1 MTIGG
6 SMETLKPY
14 TLNKITLKNR
24 IVMPPMCMYMAK
36 DGFADLFHVAHYAT
50 RAMGNVGFII
60 VEATG
65 VTPAGRIT
73 DDDLGLWSDD
83 HIAGLKTVVD
93 EVHRYGAKIAIQLQ
107 HSGRKSQTTAQP
119 HLGPSAEAFSEAYQI
134 PNAMTKQDIQETV
147 EAFKQAAI
155 RADKAGFDAIE
166 LHGAH
171 GYLINEFMSPLAN
184 HRTDEYGGS
193 VENRGR
199 FVREVVEAV
208 ASVWPKDKWLM
219 IRVSG
224 DEFHPDGNH
233 PDDVAKIL
241 EPVKDKLDLI
251 HVSSGGVAVVPPI
264 ELKPLYQVEF
274 AKQIKAILNKPVIA
288 VGLITTL
295 DQVETVLKDVE
306 LVALGRELLRHPN
319 WVNSVYGSQNDNES
333 VFRSYRRAFK

>member
-1 MTIGG
+1 
-6 SMETLKPY
+6 METLKPY

-36 DGFADLFHVAHYAT
+36 DGFANLFHVSHYST

-83 HIAGLKTVVD
+83 HIEGLKKVVD

-119 HLGPSAEAFSEAYQI
+119 HLAPSAESFSQDYQT
-134 PNAMTKQDIQETV
+134 PDAMTLKDIQDTV

-155 RADKAGFDAIE
+155 RADQAGFDGVE

-171 GYLINEFMSPLAN
+171 GYLINQFMSPLAN
-184 HRTDEYGGS
+184 HRSDDYGGS
-193 VENRGR
+193 LE
-199 FVREVVEAV
+199 
-208 ASVWPKDKWLM
+208 

-224 DEFHPDGNH
+224 EEFHPEGNH
-233 PDDVAKIL
+233 PEEVAKIL

-251 HVSSGGVAVVPPI
+251 HVSSGGVAVVKPI
-264 ELKPLYQVEF
+264 ELKPFYQVEY
-274 AKQIKAILNKPVIA
+274 AKTIKEILNKPVIA
-288 VGLITTL
+288 VGLITTIE
-295 DQVETVLKDVE
+295 QTETVLKDVE

-319 WVNSVYGSQNDNES
+319 WVNAVYGSLKDNDA
-333 VFRSYRRAFK
+333 VFKPYRRAFK

>member
-1 MTIGG
+1 
-6 SMETLKPY
+6 METLKPY

-36 DGFADLFHVAHYAT
+36 DGFANLFHVSHYST
-50 RAMGNVGFII
+50 RAMGNVGFVI

-83 HIAGLKTVVD
+83 HIAGLKNVVD

-119 HLGPSAEAFSEAYQI
+119 HLGPSAEAFSSDYQT
-134 PNAMTKQDIQETV
+134 PNEMTLQDIKDTV

-155 RADKAGFDAIE
+155 RADKAGFDGVE

-184 HRTDEYGGS
+184 HRTDEYGGTL
-193 VENRGR
+193 ENRGR
-199 FVREVVEAV
+199 FIREVVDAV
-208 ASVWPKDKWLM
+208 ASVWPKDKWFL

-224 DEFHPDGNH
+224 EEFHPEGNH
-233 PDDVAKIL
+233 PEDVAKIL

-251 HVSSGGVAVVPPI
+251 HVSSGGVAVVKPI
-264 ELKPLYQVEF
+264 ELKPLYQVDY
-274 AKQIKAILNKPVIA
+274 AKTIKAILNKPVIA

-295 DQVETVLKDVE
+295 EQTEAVLKEVE
-306 LVALGRELLRHPN
+306 LVALGRELLRNPN
-319 WVNSVYGSQNDNES
+319 WVNTVYGSLKDNDS
-333 VFRSYRRAFK
+333 VFKPYRRAFK